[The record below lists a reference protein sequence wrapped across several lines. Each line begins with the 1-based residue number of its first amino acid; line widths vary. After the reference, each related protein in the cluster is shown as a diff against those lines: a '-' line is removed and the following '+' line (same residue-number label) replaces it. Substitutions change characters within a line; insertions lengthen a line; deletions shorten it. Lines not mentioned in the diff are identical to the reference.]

1 MYIYISWY
9 IAEDF
14 NSSIPGFHL
23 SLGRFLKAPRI
34 CEMVVDMAS
43 GLPIHD
49 GGRSRVY
56 SRSRA
61 MKVSKI
67 FLQSSFWDKLRWTC
81 CHSTLVAECG
91 VSDEVNAGLKI
102 WVWVGN
108 PPRKVDNSTRA
119 LTALVAFIG
128 EAVKPRNLGLLFRGK
143 SLICKI
149 WRAIVKMMNE
159 KRVLAIQ
166 GRIIISK
173 EKSQCLTL
181 NT

>member
-49 GGRSRVY
+49 GGRSRLY

-91 VSDEVNAGLKI
+91 VSNEVSSGLRI
-102 WVWVGN
+102 RVWGGN
-108 PPRKVDNSTRA
+108 PPRNVDSSTWA
-119 LTALVAFIG
+119 LAALVALMG
-128 EAVKPRNLGLLFRGK
+128 EAVRPRNLGLLFWGN
-143 SLICKI
+143 SLICKMQFFKYLKSH
-149 WRAIVKMMNE
+149 WKNYEWE
-159 KRVLAIQ
+159 KGAYASWQ
-166 GRIIISK
+166 
-173 EKSQCLTL
+173 
-181 NT
+181 